1 MKNVKFESHLDQV
14 VKQIDSNFQAMAE
27 EMKAE
32 AIEWV
37 QEKMLYGYHEPHGED
52 GHTEIYDTGKLI
64 DTLDGEVKKASQ
76 NAYEVTVGSPQ
87 PYAVYVHNGTYK
99 LHGRPFIRDG
109 LEGNQDKIKE
119 IFENNAKKG
128 F

>member
-1 MKNVKFESHLDQV
+1 M
-14 VKQIDSNFQAMAE
+14 
-27 EMKAE
+27 
-32 AIEWV
+32 
-37 QEKMLYGYHEPHGED
+37 YGYHEPHGED

-76 NAYEVTVGSPQ
+76 NTYEVTVGSPQ
-87 PYAVYVHNGTYK
+87 DYAVYVHQGTLK

-119 IFENNAKKG
+119 IFEKNAKKG